1 MLESIHAGKTASI
14 TEFKKNPQA
23 LIDAA
28 HGEAIALLNRNKTTA
43 YIVPPELYER
53 LLEMAEDIALGKIY
67 EERKHEK
74 SSAVKAIPTSIKSN

>member
-1 MLESIHAGKTASI
+1 MLESIYAGKTASI

-28 HGEAIALLNRNKTTA
+28 EGEPIALLNRNKTAA
-43 YIVPPELYER
+43 YIVPPEVYER
-53 LLEMAEDIALGKIY
+53 LLEMAEDIELGRIY

-74 SSAVKAIPTSIKSN
+74 ADAVEVAIDDL

>member
-23 LIDAA
+23 FIDAA
-28 HGEAIALLNRNKTTA
+28 QGEAIALLNRNRTTA
-43 YIVPPELYER
+43 YIVPPEVYER
-53 LLEMAEDIALGKIY
+53 LLEIAEDLELGRIY

-74 SSAVKAIPTSIKSN
+74 PGAIEVAINDL

>member
-1 MLESIHAGKTASI
+1 MLESIYANKTASI

-23 LIDAA
+23 FIDAA
-28 HGEAIALLNRNKTTA
+28 EGEAIALLNRNKTSA

-53 LLEMAEDIALGKIY
+53 LLEMAEDIELCKVY

-74 SSAVKAIPTSIKSN
+74 AAAVEVDIDEL

>member
-23 LIDAA
+23 FIDAA
-28 HGEAIALLNRNKTTA
+28 HGEAIALLNRNKTAA
-43 YIVPPELYER
+43 YIVPPEVYKR
-53 LLEMAEDIALGKIY
+53 LLEMAEDIELGRIY

-74 SSAVKAIPTSIKSN
+74 ANAIAVSIDAL

>member
-28 HGEAIALLNRNKTTA
+28 QGEAIALLNRNKTAA
-43 YIVPPELYER
+43 YIVPPEVYKR
-53 LLEMAEDIALGKIY
+53 LLEMAEDVELGNIY
-67 EERKHEK
+67 EARKHEK
-74 SSAVKAIPTSIKSN
+74 ANAITVNIDEL

>member
-14 TEFKKNPQA
+14 TEFKKNPHA

-28 HGEAIALLNRNKTTA
+28 EGESIALLNRNKTAA
-43 YIVPPELYER
+43 YIVPPEVYER
-53 LLEMAEDIALGKIY
+53 LLEMAEDIELGRIY

-74 SSAVKAIPTSIKSN
+74 AEAVEVSIDDL

>member
-1 MLESIHAGKTASI
+1 MLKSIHAGKTASI

-28 HGEAIALLNRNKTTA
+28 DGEAIALLNRNRTTA

-53 LLEMAEDIALGKIY
+53 LLETAEDLIMGRIY
-67 EERKHEK
+67 EARQHEK
-74 SSAVKAIPTSIKSN
+74 PDAIEVDIDGL